1 MRAMLEWLEVSR
13 NTLCETQRAERSE
26 KDRTP
31 HPDPLPS
38 GERGTEADVHTAPT
52 YPRPFSAH
60 YAPLTAPALDGIA
73 SERFAGTGSDGGMSR
88 PPCRSSGRPDA
99 IPQRVAEGRQW
110 CHGRFRAARGQS
122 SLHGEPGCLRRNVR
136 SLGSVDL
143 DCGDKPSPS
152 GGRSEQSAGG
162 QALRFRGNPRGPPE
176 RGGKFRSRRRG
187 PTSHY
192 CGLPAMRP
200 GPRRRSSS
208 LVETRSHLAVGG
220 AGVV

>member
-1 MRAMLEWLEVSR
+1 
-13 NTLCETQRAERSE
+13 
-26 KDRTP
+26 
-31 HPDPLPS
+31 
-38 GERGTEADVHTAPT
+38 
-52 YPRPFSAH
+52 
-60 YAPLTAPALDGIA
+60 
-73 SERFAGTGSDGGMSR
+73 MSH

-110 CHGRFRAARGQS
+110 CHGRFRAARGRS

-136 SLGSVDL
+136 GLGSVDL
-143 DCGDKPSPS
+143 DCGDKPPPS

-208 LVETRSHLAVGG
+208 LLLNPKPHGSRARWRVHFVTVSGPRAGQRRDPRDRRLFLLFTAGPRPRLFVCKRPCHDERERYPVELPLLLREERP
-220 AGVV
+220 

>member
-73 SERFAGTGSDGGMSR
+73 SERFAGTGSDGGCRTLLAEVPAGRMPFPKGWPRAASGVTAAFGRPEAEAPFMGSR
-88 PPCRSSGRPDA
+88 GACAETSGASAPWIWTAGISPLLREAGRSNPPVARHCGFGEIPAVRRSEVENSGRA
-99 IPQRVAEGRQW
+99 GE
-110 CHGRFRAARGQS
+110 AR
-122 SLHGEPGCLRRNVR
+122 
-136 SLGSVDL
+136 
-143 DCGDKPSPS
+143 
-152 GGRSEQSAGG
+152 
-162 QALRFRGNPRGPPE
+162 PRIIADYPP
-176 RGGKFRSRRRG
+176 
-187 PTSHY
+187 
-192 CGLPAMRP
+192 
-200 GPRRRSSS
+200 
-208 LVETRSHLAVGG
+208 
-220 AGVV
+220 